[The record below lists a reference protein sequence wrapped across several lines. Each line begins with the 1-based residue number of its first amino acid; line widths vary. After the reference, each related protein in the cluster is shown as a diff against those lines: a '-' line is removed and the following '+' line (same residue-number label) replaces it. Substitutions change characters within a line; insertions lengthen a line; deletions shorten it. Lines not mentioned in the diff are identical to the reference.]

1 MARGYEET
9 YATNLA
15 KAIMQN
21 DNMSLHFFLLRQK
34 ITELKYYMYLC
45 MYQQHYSSTGKIK
58 MITFSPNL
66 LPAWS

>member
-21 DNMSLHFFLLRQK
+21 DNMSLHFFTQTKNNRIEVLYVCTNNTIAVLQ
-34 ITELKYYMYLC
+34 
-45 MYQQHYSSTGKIK
+45 GK
-58 MITFSPNL
+58 
-66 LPAWS
+66 

>member
-21 DNMSLHFFLLRQK
+21 DNMSLHFFTQTKNNR
-34 ITELKYYMYLC
+34 IEVYVPGTINM
-45 MYQQHYSSTGKIK
+45 SG
-58 MITFSPNL
+58 
-66 LPAWS
+66 

>member
-21 DNMSLHFFLLRQK
+21 DNMSLHFFTQTKNNR
-34 ITELKYYMYLC
+34 IEVYVPMYVPTTL
-45 MYQQHYSSTGKIK
+45 QQQYRENKNDHLQ
-58 MITFSPNL
+58 P
-66 LPAWS
+66 

>member
-34 ITELKYYMYLC
+34 ITELYVPTTL
-45 MYQQHYSSTGKIK
+45 QQQYRENKNDHLQ
-58 MITFSPNL
+58 P
-66 LPAWS
+66 

>member
-21 DNMSLHFFLLRQK
+21 DNMSLHFFTQTKNNR
-34 ITELKYYMYLC
+34 IEVYVPMYVPTTLEQ
-45 MYQQHYSSTGKIK
+45 YRENKNDHLQ
-58 MITFSPNL
+58 P
-66 LPAWS
+66 

>member
-21 DNMSLHFFLLRQK
+21 DNMYMSLHFFIQTKNIR
-34 ITELKYYMYLC
+34 IEVYVPMYVPTAV
-45 MYQQHYSSTGKIK
+45 QGK
-58 MITFSPNL
+58 
-66 LPAWS
+66 

>member
-21 DNMSLHFFLLRQK
+21 DNMSLHFFTQTKNNRIEVL
-34 ITELKYYMYLC
+34 YVPMYVPTTL
-45 MYQQHYSSTGKIK
+45 QQYRENKNDHLQ
-58 MITFSPNL
+58 P
-66 LPAWS
+66 

>member
-21 DNMSLHFFLLRQK
+21 DNMSLHFFTQTKNNR
-34 ITELKYYMYLC
+34 IEVYVPMYVPTTL
-45 MYQQHYSSTGKIK
+45 QQYRENKNDHLQ
-58 MITFSPNL
+58 P
-66 LPAWS
+66 

>member
-21 DNMSLHFFLLRQK
+21 DNMSLHFFTQTKNNRIEVL
-34 ITELKYYMYLC
+34 YVP
-45 MYQQHYSSTGKIK
+45 MYQQLYSSTGKIK

-66 LPAWS
+66 LPAI